1 MSSPSKHSKPGPST
15 RRSVGKL
22 DPRERKTSIGPSNE
36 TDFLVTLGRQIKNDS
51 SRDAVGTKQ
60 RVVKLVQFL
69 LNVHSPCSFELTV
82 SSINELYPCPSL
94 HSYSTSET
102 RFLNTECINHI
113 ICHGE
118 SMQKFKQVCSSV
130 VIFSL
135 ERDKIWETKYIIW
148 NVL

>member
-15 RRSVGKL
+15 RSVGKL
-22 DPRERKTSIGPSNE
+22 DPRERKTSIGPSSE

-82 SSINELYPCPSL
+82 SRINELYPCPSL

-130 VIFSL
+130 VIYSL